1 LELLNSRTEDTFV
14 LDLFYTAFLVWHWFG
29 FNLPRSPIYQIR
41 ALGYLQ
47 HLRHGVDA
55 FLKRFPPPLLVHQP
69 LRPSL
74 IHTQNHEVL
83 KAKMHLFSILVATAA
98 FVQATNPHCLSDN
111 EASTFIEGYTD
122 LITKTQANFN
132 LTLATQLLASD
143 YHSSSDGVDYV
154 REKPVRPDSP
164 LFSPILPPGTLHLFF
179 EVRLLAP
186 QGSLIDSILLHSSGL

>member
-1 LELLNSRTEDTFV
+1 
-14 LDLFYTAFLVWHWFG
+14 
-29 FNLPRSPIYQIR
+29 
-41 ALGYLQ
+41 
-47 HLRHGVDA
+47 
-55 FLKRFPPPLLVHQP
+55 
-69 LRPSL
+69 
-74 IHTQNHEVL
+74 
-83 KAKMHLFSILVATAA
+83 MHLFSILTAAAITVA

-164 LFSPILPPGTLHLFF
+164 LFFPHPA
-179 EVRLLAP
+179 R
-186 QGSLIDSILLHSSGL
+186 HSSIRFLKSVSLHHKVP

>member
-1 LELLNSRTEDTFV
+1 
-14 LDLFYTAFLVWHWFG
+14 
-29 FNLPRSPIYQIR
+29 
-41 ALGYLQ
+41 
-47 HLRHGVDA
+47 
-55 FLKRFPPPLLVHQP
+55 
-69 LRPSL
+69 
-74 IHTQNHEVL
+74 
-83 KAKMHLFSILVATAA
+83 MHLFSILIATVA

-164 LFSPILPPGTLHLFF
+164 LFFLILPSKLHFWARGTLHLFF
-179 EVRLLAP
+179 EVHLLAP
-186 QGSLIDSILLHSSGL
+186 QGSLIDSVLLYSSDL